1 MKMNLLW
8 ILACLPVFSVAL
20 MAQTNDPVLFSVDDV
35 PVRVSEFS
43 YIYSKTNQDKADYS
57 EASLREYLDLYIKF
71 KLKVTRARDM
81 QLDTVDA
88 LRKELEGYRRQL
100 ANSYLVDKE
109 VTEKLVEEAY
119 RNMQQDV
126 EVSHI
131 FINCPMNANAADT
144 LRAYRRITNWQNLLQ
159 KGASFEQLAADSS
172 EDQSAKENRGNLG
185 YLTAM
190 LPNGYYALEKA
201 VYNGKPG
208 SVLGPIRSNNGY
220 HLARV
225 GAFRPAR
232 GEVEVAQILF
242 RKGKD
247 EAANAHIK
255 ARADSVYAAL
265 TAGKSTWD
273 ESCSRFSDDKTT
285 STKGGYLGFF
295 GINRYQRN
303 FEDAAFGLVK
313 DGDVSMPIETSIG
326 WHIIKRISRR
336 PIQSLDIMRRPLSE
350 RIKRDARSELAKQS
364 MIQRIK
370 KESLFK
376 DFPAVLDRW
385 AAKQVDTIFLT
396 YRWKPDPAQPKDV
409 MMQFGPDHPYTTADF
424 ESFCASASRERMRGS
439 GTPMREVIDQLY
451 NSWTDDVAMQFE
463 ESQLDKKYPEF
474 KSLMREYEEGI
485 LLFDA
490 TKQLVW
496 DKANAD
502 TLGLQAFYDTQL
514 QGKYM
519 WGERARTSL
528 YTLKTIDP
536 KTVEAVRKMAQ
547 TKPAAEVLEKF
558 NKKEETLTVLE
569 KRYEKGKNKDL
580 GDLWSAGAMTDSKID
595 QGTKTAVFYKI
606 EAIEPPT
613 QKALS
618 ESRGYAVAD
627 YQDYLEK
634 QWVDELRKLYPVKV
648 DEAVFKGLVK
658 K

>member
-1 MKMNLLW
+1 
-8 ILACLPVFSVAL
+8 
-20 MAQTNDPVLFSVDDV
+20 
-35 PVRVSEFS
+35 
-43 YIYSKTNQDKADYS
+43 
-57 EASLREYLDLYIKF
+57 
-71 KLKVTRARDM
+71 M

-88 LRKELEGYRRQL
+88 LRKELDGYRRQL

-109 VTEKLVEEAY
+109 VTEKLVDEAY

-126 EVSHI
+126 DISHI
-131 FINCPMNANAADT
+131 FINCPANAKASDT
-144 LRAYRRITNWQNLLQ
+144 LYAYRRITNWQNLLK

-172 EDQSAKENRGNLG
+172 QDQSAKENRGNLG
-185 YLTAM
+185 YLTSM
-190 LPNGYYALEKA
+190 FPNGYYALEKA
-201 VYNGKPG
+201 VYGAKSG
-208 SVLGPIRSNNGY
+208 SVLGPIRSNSGY

-225 GAFRPAR
+225 NAFRPAR

-255 ARADSVYAAL
+255 ARVDSVYAAL
-265 TAGKSTWD
+265 STGRASWD

-285 STKGGYLGFF
+285 AAKGGYLGFF

-303 FEDAAFGLVK
+303 FEDAAFSIVK
-313 DGDVSMPIETSIG
+313 DGDVSMPVETSIG

-336 PIQSLDIMRRPLSE
+336 PIQSLEVMRRPLTE
-350 RIKRDARSELAKQS
+350 RVKRDARSELAKQS

-370 KESLFK
+370 KESNFK

-385 AAKQVDTIFLT
+385 AAKQVDTVFLT

-409 MMQFGPDHPYTTADF
+409 MMQFGSDHPYTVSDF
-424 ESFCASASRERMRGS
+424 ESFCTRASRERMRGS

-451 NSWTDDVAMQFE
+451 NTWTDDVAMQFE

-496 DKANAD
+496 DKANSD

-519 WGERARTSL
+519 WAERARTSL

>member
-20 MAQTNDPVLFSVDDV
+20 MAQTNDPVLFTVDNV

-201 VYNGKPG
+201 VYNAKPG

-519 WGERARTSL
+519 WGERALTSL

-536 KTVEAVRKMAQ
+536 KTVEAVRKMAK
-547 TKPAAEVLEKF
+547 TNPAIEVQDKF

-580 GDLWSAGAMTDSKID
+580 GDLWTAGAMTDSKID

-648 DEAVFKGLVK
+648 DETVFKGLVK

>member
-8 ILACLPVFSVAL
+8 ILACLPVFPVAL
-20 MAQTNDPVLFSVDDV
+20 VAQTNDPVLFTVDNV

-131 FINCPMNANAADT
+131 FLNCPMNANAADT
-144 LRAYRRITNWQNLLQ
+144 LRAYRRITNWQNLLK

-303 FEDAAFGLVK
+303 FEDAAFGIVK

-370 KESLFK
+370 KESLYK

-385 AAKQVDTIFLT
+385 AAKQVDTVFLT

-528 YTLKTIDP
+528 YTLKTIDL

-580 GDLWSAGAMTDSKID
+580 GDLWTAGAMTDSKID
-595 QGTKTAVFYKI
+595 EGTKTAVFYKI

>member
-20 MAQTNDPVLFSVDDV
+20 VAQTNDPVLFTVDNV

-131 FINCPMNANAADT
+131 FLNCPMNANAADT
-144 LRAYRRITNWQNLLQ
+144 LRAYRRITNWQNLLK

-201 VYNGKPG
+201 VYNAKPG

-265 TAGKSTWD
+265 SAGKSTWD

-285 STKGGYLGFF
+285 NTKGGYLGFF

-370 KESLFK
+370 KEGLYK

-385 AAKQVDTIFLT
+385 AAKQVDTVFLT

-519 WGERARTSL
+519 WGERAMTSL

-580 GDLWSAGAMTDSKID
+580 GDLWTAGAMTDSKID
-595 QGTKTAVFYKI
+595 EGTKTAVFYKI

>member
-20 MAQTNDPVLFSVDDV
+20 VAQTNDPVLFTVDNV

-131 FINCPMNANAADT
+131 FLNCPMNANAADT
-144 LRAYRRITNWQNLLQ
+144 LRAYRRITNWQNLLK

-201 VYNGKPG
+201 VYNAKPG

-265 TAGKSTWD
+265 SAGKSTWD

-285 STKGGYLGFF
+285 NTKGGYLGFF

-370 KESLFK
+370 KESLYK

-385 AAKQVDTIFLT
+385 AAKQVDTVFLT

-528 YTLKTIDP
+528 YTLKTIDL

-580 GDLWSAGAMTDSKID
+580 GDLWTAGAMTDSKID
-595 QGTKTAVFYKI
+595 EGTKTAVFYKI

>member
-8 ILACLPVFSVAL
+8 VLAFLPVFSIAL
-20 MAQTNDPVLFSVDDV
+20 VAQTNDPVLFTVDAV

-131 FINCPMNANAADT
+131 FLNCPMNANAADT
-144 LRAYRRITNWQNLLQ
+144 LRAYRRITNWQNLLK

-201 VYNGKPG
+201 VYNAKPG

-265 TAGKSTWD
+265 SAGKSTWD

-285 STKGGYLGFF
+285 NTKGGYLGFF

-370 KESLFK
+370 KESLYK

-385 AAKQVDTIFLT
+385 AAKQVDTVFLT

-528 YTLKTIDP
+528 YTLKTIDL

-580 GDLWSAGAMTDSKID
+580 GDLWTAGAMTDSKID
-595 QGTKTAVFYKI
+595 EGTKTAVFYKI

>member
-20 MAQTNDPVLFSVDDV
+20 MAQTNDPVLFTVDNV

-201 VYNGKPG
+201 VYNAKPG

-519 WGERARTSL
+519 WGERALTSL

-536 KTVEAVRKMAQ
+536 KTVEAVRKMAK
-547 TKPAAEVLEKF
+547 TNPAIEVQDKF

-580 GDLWSAGAMTDSKID
+580 GDLWTAGAMTDSKID

-627 YQDYLEK
+627 YQDFLEK

-648 DEAVFKGLVK
+648 DETVFKGLVK

>member
-8 ILACLPVFSVAL
+8 ILACLPVFPVAL
-20 MAQTNDPVLFSVDDV
+20 VAQTNDPVLFTVDNV

-131 FINCPMNANAADT
+131 FLNCPMNANAADT
-144 LRAYRRITNWQNLLQ
+144 LRAYRRITNWQNLLK

-201 VYNGKPG
+201 VYNAKPG

-265 TAGKSTWD
+265 SAGKSTWD

-285 STKGGYLGFF
+285 NTKGGYLGFF

-370 KESLFK
+370 KESLYK

-385 AAKQVDTIFLT
+385 AAKQVDTVFLT

-528 YTLKTIDP
+528 YTLKTIDL

-580 GDLWSAGAMTDSKID
+580 GDLWTAGAMTDSKID
-595 QGTKTAVFYKI
+595 EGTKTAVFYKI

>member
-20 MAQTNDPVLFSVDDV
+20 VAQTNDPVLFTVDNV

-131 FINCPMNANAADT
+131 FLNCPMNANAADT
-144 LRAYRRITNWQNLLQ
+144 LRAYRRITNWQNLLK

-201 VYNGKPG
+201 VYNAKPG

-265 TAGKSTWD
+265 SAGKSTWD

-285 STKGGYLGFF
+285 NTKGGYLGFF

-370 KESLFK
+370 KESLYK

-385 AAKQVDTIFLT
+385 AAKQVDTVFLT

-519 WGERARTSL
+519 WGERAMTSL

-580 GDLWSAGAMTDSKID
+580 GDLWTAGAMTDSKID
-595 QGTKTAVFYKI
+595 EGTKTAVFYKI